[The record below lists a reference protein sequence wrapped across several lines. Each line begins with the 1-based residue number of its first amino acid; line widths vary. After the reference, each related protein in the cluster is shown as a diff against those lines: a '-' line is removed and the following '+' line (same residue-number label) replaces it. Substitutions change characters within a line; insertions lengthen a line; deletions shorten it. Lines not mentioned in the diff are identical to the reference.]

1 MNKPSIYI
9 GIDPDA
15 DKSGLAVVNTK
26 ERHAHLV
33 VLPFFELLDAI
44 RMYVAKAC
52 ANDLEPIVIIEG
64 GWLNKGNW
72 HLTRR
77 DSRFSASA
85 IGRKVGMNHQT
96 GILIAEYCKTKAIP
110 YKVVVPLWK
119 CWSGH
124 DHKITHAE
132 LIQFADIDT
141 KRENQEARDACLLA
155 WYHAGL
161 PIRLPPITKQRGHK

>member
-1 MNKPSIYI
+1 MNNKPSIVV

-33 VLPFFELLDAI
+33 VLPFFDLLDAI
-44 RMYVAKAC
+44 RMTIAKAR
-52 ANDLEPIVIIEG
+52 ANDQTSIVIIEG
-64 GWLNKGNW
+64 GWLVKSNW
-72 HLTRR
+72 HITRR

-96 GILIAEYCKTKAIP
+96 GILIAQYCKAKAIP
-110 YKVVVPLWK
+110 YRVVVPLRK
-119 CWSGH
+119 CWAGH

-132 LIQFADIDT
+132 LVQFADIDT
-141 KRENQEARDACLLA
+141 HRENQEARDACLLA
-155 WYHAGL
+155 WYYAGL
-161 PIRLPPITKQRGHK
+161 PIRLHK